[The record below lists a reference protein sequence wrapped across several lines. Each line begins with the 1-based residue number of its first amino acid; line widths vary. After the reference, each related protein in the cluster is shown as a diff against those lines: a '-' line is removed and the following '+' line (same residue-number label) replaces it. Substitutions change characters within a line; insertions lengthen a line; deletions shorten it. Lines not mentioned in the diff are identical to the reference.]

1 MTVSDRYFVIPLSIQ
16 PDGEAYLVGNT
27 DIDAFYQLPPEGV
40 HIVKLL
46 QQETSLPEIKQSC
59 AREFSEPVDVE
70 EFLQQLIAIGFI
82 YPAGKKQEFYHKLAT
97 RKQDH
102 RLVCSVSQSTAQRF
116 FSVPAMLFYILVVA
130 YAAYSVIAQPSLRLN
145 LNAFYLEGKLTI
157 TLILLLVLYCFTA
170 FLHELGHVMAAA
182 RLGIES
188 KLGIGNR
195 LWMIVAEADLTG
207 VFTLPK
213 SKRYVPL
220 LAGIFVDIVSLSVI
234 TLVLKVMLY
243 FDVNGYAIQLMQALT
258 LQVIISISWQLNL
271 FLKTDIYYVLCN
283 YCSYPDLDKE
293 ARSYLKALLSRL
305 SFGLIGR
312 KLSLDSYYKLGVL
325 RCFTAIWLLG
335 RIAALAFL
343 GLVLVPTLLQYMADV
358 YRAMVGTAHAKYSAW
373 DVGLFTLLS
382 TALFGV
388 GVYMW
393 IFQRL
398 RFRSAPAA
406 TAPELSP

>member
-16 PDGEAYLVGNT
+16 PDGDEYLVGNT

-40 HIVKLL
+40 HLVKLL
-46 QQETSLPEIKQSC
+46 QKDTSLNEIKQSC

-70 EFLQQLIAIGFI
+70 EFIQQLIDIGLI
-82 YPAGKKQEFYHKLAT
+82 YPVEKKQEFYNKLAT

-102 RLVCSVSQSTAQRF
+102 RLVFRVSQTTAQCF
-116 FSVPAMLFYILVVA
+116 FSVPAILLYILIVA
-130 YAAYSVIAQPSLRLN
+130 YAAYSVIEQSSLRLN

-157 TLILLLVLYCFTA
+157 TLVLLLVLYFFTA
-170 FLHELGHVMAAA
+170 LLHELGHLLAAA

-195 LWMIVAEADLTG
+195 LWIIVAEVDLTG
-207 VFTLPK
+207 IFTLPK
-213 SKRYVPL
+213 SKRYLPL
-220 LAGIFVDIVSLSVI
+220 LAGIFVDIISLSVI
-234 TLVLKVMLY
+234 TMILQAMLY

-258 LQVIISISWQLNL
+258 LQIIIGVSWQFNL

-293 ARSYLKALLSRL
+293 AGIYIKALLYRL
-305 SFGLIGR
+305 SLGLIGR
-312 KLSLDSYYKLGVL
+312 KLSLDSYYNLGVL
-325 RCFTAIWLLG
+325 RCYTAIWLLG

-343 GLVLVPTLLQYMADV
+343 GLVLVPTLLHYMADV
-358 YRAMVGTAHAKYSAW
+358 YRAIVGTPHAKYSAW
-373 DVGLFTLLS
+373 DVGLFTLIS

-388 GVYMW
+388 GVYLW
-393 IFQRL
+393 IFKRL
-398 RFRSAPAA
+398 NFRSAPAIPA
-406 TAPELSP
+406 SELSH